1 MTDTGIPSDAS
12 TGPETLRT
20 VDLTIMGEG
29 RYKATNVRGGVLP
42 IGQGEDPDFTPVE
55 LLLAALA
62 GCGAIDLEWVTKKRA
77 PFSSFAARA
86 QAHKVRDEQGRHLVD
101 ITVTLDVG
109 FPDGEDGDRARE
121 VVPRTLQ
128 QVQDRLCTV
137 GRTVALGEPVS
148 YVAGP
153 VVPHTE
159 HGAADRAE
167 TEASVGS
174 LPT

>member
-1 MTDTGIPSDAS
+1 MSDD
-12 TGPETLRT
+12 TLRT

-77 PFSSFAARA
+77 PFSSLAARA
-86 QAHKVRDEQGRHLVD
+86 EGHKVRDEDGTHLVRLS
-101 ITVTLDVG
+101 VTLDVG
-109 FPDGEDGDRARE
+109 FPEGEAGDQARE

-128 QVQDRLCTV
+128 QIEDRLCTV
-137 GRTVALGEPVS
+137 GRTVSLGEPVR

-153 VVPHTE
+153 VVPRSE
-159 HGAADRAE
+159 HGPADRAE

>member
-1 MTDTGIPSDAS
+1 MSDTGLPTDAGDS
-12 TGPETLRT
+12 TLRT

-29 RYKATNVRGGVLP
+29 RYKATNLRGGVLP

-55 LLLAALA
+55 LLLASLA

-77 PFSSFAARA
+77 PFTAFAARA
-86 QAHKVRDEQGRHLVD
+86 EGHKVRDEQGNHMVQ
-101 ITVTLDVG
+101 ISVTLDVS
-109 FPDGEDGDRARE
+109 FPEGEAGDQARE

-137 GRTVALGEPVS
+137 GRTVALGEPVR
-148 YVAGP
+148 YVEGT

>member
-1 MTDTGIPSDAS
+1 MTATGSPDDPTSP
-12 TGPETLRT
+12 GTLRT

-29 RYKATNVRGGVLP
+29 RFKATNVRGGVLP

-77 PFSSFAARA
+77 PFSAFAARA
-86 QAHKVRDEQGRHLVD
+86 EGHKVRDEQGTHLVQLS
-101 ITVTLDVG
+101 VTLDVA
-109 FPDGEDGDRARE
+109 FPEGEGGDRARE

-128 QVQDRLCTV
+128 QIQDRLCTV
-137 GRTVALGEPVS
+137 GRTVAIGEPVS
-148 YVAGP
+148 YVEGP
-153 VVPHTE
+153 VVPRTE
-159 HGAADRAE
+159 HGAQDRAE
-167 TEASVGS
+167 TDASVGS

>member
-1 MTDTGIPSDAS
+1 MTATGSQTDPTSP
-12 TGPETLRT
+12 GTLRT

-29 RYKATNVRGGVLP
+29 RFKATNVRGGVLP

-77 PFSSFAARA
+77 PFSAFAARA
-86 QAHKVRDEQGRHLVD
+86 EGHKVRDEQGTHLVQLS
-101 ITVTLDVG
+101 VTLDVA
-109 FPDGEDGDRARE
+109 FPEGEGGDQARE

-128 QVQDRLCTV
+128 QIQDRLCTV
-137 GRTVALGEPVS
+137 GRTVSIGEPVS
-148 YVAGP
+148 YVEGT
-153 VVPHTE
+153 VVPRTE
-159 HGAADRAE
+159 HGDQDRAE
-167 TEASVGS
+167 TDASVGS

>member
-1 MTDTGIPSDAS
+1 MTAS
-12 TGPETLRT
+12 GSPADPTSAETLRT
-20 VDLTIMGEG
+20 VDLTVMGEG
-29 RYKATNVRGGVLP
+29 RFKATNVRGGVLP

-86 QAHKVRDEQGRHLVD
+86 EGHKVRDEQGTHLVQ
-101 ITVTLDVG
+101 ISVTLDVG
-109 FPDGEDGDRARE
+109 FPEGEGGDQARE

-128 QVQDRLCTV
+128 QIQDRLCTV
-137 GRTVALGEPVS
+137 GRTVTLGEPVT
-148 YVAGP
+148 YVEGT
-153 VVPHTE
+153 VVPLTE
-159 HGAADRAE
+159 HGAQDRAE
-167 TEASVGS
+167 TDASVGS